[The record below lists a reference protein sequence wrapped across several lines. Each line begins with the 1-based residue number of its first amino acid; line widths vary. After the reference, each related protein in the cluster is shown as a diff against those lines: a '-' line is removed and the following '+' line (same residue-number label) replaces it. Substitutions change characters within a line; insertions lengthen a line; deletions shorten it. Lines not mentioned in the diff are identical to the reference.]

1 MCEMDDEDEFTFCQV
16 RLVHAFDMMNLQ
28 LNDLTELAQIH
39 INIFKKIL
47 KYI

>member
-1 MCEMDDEDEFTFCQV
+1 MGNEDEFTFCQV
-16 RLVHAFDMMNLQ
+16 SLVRAFDMMNL
-28 LNDLTELAQIH
+28 LLDDLTELAQIH